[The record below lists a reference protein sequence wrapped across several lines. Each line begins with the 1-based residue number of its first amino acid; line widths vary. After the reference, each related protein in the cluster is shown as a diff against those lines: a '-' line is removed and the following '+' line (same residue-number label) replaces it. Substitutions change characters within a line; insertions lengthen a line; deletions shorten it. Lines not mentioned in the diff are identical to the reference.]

1 MRRLQVSCRARCK
14 SILRG
19 ATFWRGHAVR
29 RTRAAYAYVCCIS
42 ASAHRYYMHRC
53 MHSGFGFLAL
63 PRTRPPIEEVANELS
78 SRWLALDRIDD
89 LIKEVPAHFL
99 AQTPAE

>member
-1 MRRLQVSCRARCK
+1 
-14 SILRG
+14 
-19 ATFWRGHAVR
+19 
-29 RTRAAYAYVCCIS
+29 
-42 ASAHRYYMHRC
+42 

-99 AQTPAE
+99 AQTPAESLSYFFAASLHIAQKPGQAFVVASAFVVDHA